1 MIKTALDSQS
11 DAGLRVSLREV
22 LEDDLE
28 LFFENQLDPDALR
41 MTGFSSRDR
50 DAHMAHWHRILADPS
65 VTTAAVLFDG
75 EVAGDIVSWDN
86 DGERELGYWIG
97 RSFWGRGIATSALK
111 QFLEQFD
118 GPPLH
123 AHVTRRNAGS
133 LRVLE
138 KCGFVIVG
146 EGRFGGMD
154 EVVLFLASQD

>member
-1 MIKTALDSQS
+1 LIRKALDCQS
-11 DAGLRVSLREV
+11 NAGLRVCLREV
-22 LEDDLE
+22 LEEDLE
-28 LFFENQLDPDALR
+28 LFFENQLDPDALC
-41 MTGFSSRDR
+41 MTGFPSRDR

-65 VTTAAVLFDG
+65 VTAATVLFDG

-111 QFLEQFD
+111 EFLEQCD
-118 GPPLH
+118 GPPLR
-123 AHVTRRNAGS
+123 AHVTKRNAGS

-146 EGRFGGMD
+146 EGRFGGVD
-154 EVVLFLASQD
+154 EVVLFLAGQD

>member
-1 MIKTALDSQS
+1 MIRKDLESQS

-41 MTGFSSRDR
+41 MTGFPSRDK
-50 DAHMAHWHRILADPS
+50 DAHMAHWLRILTDPS
-65 VTTAAVLFDG
+65 VTAATVLFEG
-75 EVAGDIVSWDN
+75 GVAGNIVSWDN

-97 RSFWGRGIATSALK
+97 RSFWGRGVATSALK

-123 AHVTRRNAGS
+123 AHVTKRNAGS

-138 KCGFVIVG
+138 KCGFVIVS
-146 EGRFGGMD
+146 EGRFGEVD
-154 EVVLFLASQD
+154 EVDLFLASQD